1 MSGDFRCVALCGGV
15 GGAKLALG
23 LSDLLP
29 GDALTVLVNTADDFE
44 HLGLHVSPDI
54 DTVLYTLGGLNDE
67 VRGWG
72 RRDETWN
79 FLDSLKVLG
88 GEAWFQLGDRDL
100 ALHVER
106 TRRLRAGETLS
117 GVIAGFARAFG
128 IGATILP
135 MSDDPVRTIVET
147 EDGPL
152 AFQHYFVRDRCAPKV
167 TGFRF
172 AGAAEAA
179 PAPGVREA
187 LARADLIVVCP
198 SNPFV
203 SIGPLLAVPALRAAL
218 EARSAPMI
226 AVSPIVG
233 GDAIKGPTAKM
244 MDELGMPRTAAAVA
258 RHYGGLLDGFVIDRV
273 DADQQPA
280 IAATGISCHVAQTIM
295 TTRADKVDLGRAVRD
310 LGRDLKIRHG

>member
-1 MSGDFRCVALCGGV
+1 V
-15 GGAKLALG
+15 
-23 LSDLLP
+23 
-29 GDALTVLVNTADDFE
+29 
-44 HLGLHVSPDI
+44 
-54 DTVLYTLGGLNDE
+54 
-67 VRGWG
+67 
-72 RRDETWN
+72 
-79 FLDSLKVLG
+79 
-88 GEAWFQLGDRDL
+88 
-100 ALHVER
+100 
-106 TRRLRAGETLS
+106 TLS
-117 GVIAGFARAFG
+117 AVVAGFAGAFG

-152 AFQHYFVRDRCAPKV
+152 AFQHYFVRDRCAPRV

-179 PAPGVREA
+179 PAPGVLAA

-218 EARSAPMI
+218 EARTAPMI

-233 GDAIKGPTAKM
+233 GEAIKGPTAKM
-244 MDELGMPRTAAAVA
+244 MDELGMPRSAAAVA

-273 DADQQPA
+273 DAAQAPA
-280 IAATGISCHVAQTIM
+280 IAATGLSCHVAQTIM
-295 TTRADKVDLGRAVRD
+295 TTRADKVDLGRTVRD
-310 LGRDLKIRHG
+310 LGRDLKIRRG